1 VAVFSFLGVVFLKT
15 IVYVDGY
22 NLYFSRL
29 KYTPYKWL
37 DLFTLFQRHIL
48 HPQNPESQ
56 LLCVKYYTA
65 DIKANFA
72 THGQAASQAQQQ
84 YHRALLSPLT
94 GPVEITKGYYS
105 HTRATPLRYRHP
117 PDKSDKVEAWKLEEK
132 QTDVNLAL
140 DIYRDG
146 LRGQAHQLVVCTN
159 DTDIVPALKRVREDI
174 PGIIIGLVFPHHPT
188 DKHRK
193 PARDLQDQADWVRRH
208 INDEELA
215 AAQFPI
221 RVPTHKRPVDKPFY
235 W

>member
-1 VAVFSFLGVVFLKT
+1 MKT

-29 KYTPYKWL
+29 KHTPYKWL

-48 HPQNPESQ
+48 HPQNPASE

-65 DIKANFA
+65 DIKAKFA
-72 THGQAASQAQQQ
+72 THGEAASHAQQR

-94 GPVEITKGYYS
+94 PPVEITKGYYS
-105 HTRATPLRYRHP
+105 PTRATPLRYRSP

-140 DIYRDG
+140 DIYRDA
-146 LRGQAHQLVVCTN
+146 LRHEATQLVICTN
-159 DTDIVPALKRVREDI
+159 DTDIVPALKRVREDM
-174 PGIIIGLVFPHHPT
+174 PAVTIGVVFPHHPT
-188 DKHRK
+188 DEHRK
-193 PARDLQDQADWVRRH
+193 PAKDLKDQAHWVRHH
-208 INDEELA
+208 INDTELA
-215 AAQFPI
+215 QAQFPN
-221 RVPTHKRPVDKPFY
+221 RVPTLKKPVDKPAH